1 MALVALL
8 IFFVVLGVAAL
19 AIDVGSN
26 FDNRQQLQSVAD
38 LAALAGAEQTGVDAT
53 TILPDTQALIW
64 QNLGVVPGTIGC
76 VGSPCSISAGGY
88 TATVIYPY
96 TPFNPTV
103 NAYPPELTVAVNI
116 THLNPIHG
124 FAGFLGF
131 GPTTIGVHAAA
142 AGLPGTHQFPFAL
155 ATRFLDLVGGGSIAA
170 YGSVLVDQ
178 CSDSGQGDFTDHG
191 YNGGLY
197 FNGGTGLLLGAAYTS
212 TGSGNYSNAEA
223 ALVADPAG
231 TSCGGGAN
239 LSATSGLSGLTDK
252 VHFSP
257 SSSNYN
263 YFYGFNSGP
272 GKCSTSTG
280 TGCQSDPEGGSGYTW
295 QDPSCWQSGTGTAPV
310 AWTNTYA
317 YPSTTSPGV
326 TIVSPSPASTVP
338 CPQPSGSSLPE
349 PYGTMEGSFPAG
361 RFPNFPE
368 YATPEELVQE
378 LSGEGAV
385 PGAVSG
391 EITQLSGTTSY
402 QNSGQNWTFPA
413 GVYVVDGSS
422 ALPIIKGSFTC
433 LSNGGGDQYPN
444 GCVFIL
450 EHGASLQVQGSKSS
464 LNCSYS
470 TSGSVDTAGCS
481 FYLADSTTPTQ
492 SVFSLSNSA
501 NGTLSP
507 IPFMP
512 NCASESCPLSNFPVV
527 YSNGTSTTGATSSLN
542 LSAVVSIS
550 NPGSFAFNGTIYVPH
565 GIFSSNANAGSSS
578 GQVIA
583 DSIRLQGGTG
593 SSSGVAY
600 NGNSTAPVI
609 GAARLIE

>member
-8 IFFVVLGVAAL
+8 TFFVVLGVAAL

-38 LAALAGAEQTGVDAT
+38 LAALAAAEQTGIDAT
-53 TILPDTQALIW
+53 TILPDTQELIW
-64 QNLGVVPGTIGC
+64 QNLGVTPGTIGC
-76 VGSPCSISAGGY
+76 AGSPCTISAGGY
-88 TATVIYPY
+88 SATVIYPY
-96 TPFNPTV
+96 TPFNQTV
-103 NAYPPELTVAVNI
+103 NDYPPELTVAVNI
-116 THLNPIHG
+116 THLNPVHG
-124 FAGFLGF
+124 FEGFLGF
-131 GPTTIGVHAAA
+131 GPTTIRVHAAA
-142 AGLPGTHQFPFAL
+142 AGLPGTRQFPFAL
-155 ATRFLDLVGGGSIAA
+155 ATRFLDLTGGGTIAA

-191 YNGGLY
+191 YNGGIY
-197 FNGGTGLLLGAAYTS
+197 FNGGTGLLLGAAYTAK
-212 TGSGNYSNAEA
+212 GSGMYSNAEA

-231 TSCGGGAN
+231 TTCPGGAN
-239 LSATSGLSGLTDK
+239 QSASAGLSGFTDQ
-252 VHFSP
+252 VHFSSTAP
-257 SSSNYN
+257 DYN

-272 GKCSTSTG
+272 PGCVTSTSS
-280 TGCQSDPEGGSGYTW
+280 GCQTDPEGGANYSW
-295 QDPSCWQSGTGTAPV
+295 QDPSCWQSGTGMAPV
-310 AWTNTYA
+310 AWTNSYA
-317 YPSTTSPGV
+317 YPTTSGPGV
-326 TIVSPSPASTVP
+326 TIVDPSPAVTVA
-338 CPQPSGSSLPE
+338 CPQPSGSGPPE
-349 PYGTMEGSFPAG
+349 PNGTMEGSFPAA

-368 YATPEELVQE
+368 YATPEELVQQ
-378 LSGEGAV
+378 LSGDPAVPTAV
-385 PGAVSG
+385 PGQ
-391 EITQLSGTTSY
+391 ITQLPGTTPY
-402 QNSGQNWTFPA
+402 QTTGQNWTFPA

-422 ALPIIKGSFTC
+422 ALPVIKGSFTC
-433 LSNGGGDQYPN
+433 VSDGDGDVYPN

-450 EHGASLQVQGSKSS
+450 ENGASLQVQGSKSS

-470 TSGSVDTAGCS
+470 ISGDAGCS
-481 FYLADSTTPTQ
+481 FYLADNTTPTQ

-507 IPFMP
+507 IPFKP
-512 NCASESCPLSNFPVV
+512 VCASGSCPLANFPVV
-527 YSNGTSTTGATSSLN
+527 YGNGTSTTGSTSSLN

-583 DSIRLQGGTG
+583 DSIRLQGGSG

-600 NGNSTAPVI
+600 NGNSTAPVV

>member
-19 AIDVGSN
+19 AIDVGAN

-38 LAALAGAEQTGVDAT
+38 LAALAGAEQTGVNAT
-53 TILPDTQALIW
+53 TILPDTQTLIW
-64 QNLGVVPGTIGC
+64 QNLGVAPGSIGC
-76 VGSPCSISAGGY
+76 AGSPCTISADGY

-103 NAYPPELTVAVNI
+103 NDYSPQLTVAVNI
-116 THLNPIHG
+116 THINPVHG
-124 FAGFLGF
+124 FEGFLGS
-131 GPTTIGVHAAA
+131 GPTTIRVHAAA

-155 ATRFLDLVGGGSIAA
+155 ATRFLDLTGGGSIAA

-191 YNGGLY
+191 YNGGIY
-197 FNGGTGLLLGAAYTS
+197 FNGGTGLLLGAAYTAK
-212 TGSGNYSNAEA
+212 GSGMYSNAEA
-223 ALVADPAG
+223 ALVADPSG
-231 TSCGGGAN
+231 SSCAGGAN
-239 LSATSGLSGLTDK
+239 QSATAGLTGLTDQ
-252 VHFSP
+252 VRFS
-257 SSSNYN
+257 STASGYN

-272 GKCSTSTG
+272 ANCTTAADS
-280 TGCQSDPEGGSGYTW
+280 GCQSDPEGGPDYSW
-295 QDPSCWQSGTGTAPV
+295 QDPSCWQSGTGAAPV
-310 AWTNTYA
+310 AWTSSYA
-317 YPSTTSPGV
+317 YPSTSGPGV
-326 TIVSPSPASTVP
+326 TIAGASPAVTVA
-338 CPQPSGSSLPE
+338 CPQPNTSVAPE
-349 PYGTMEGSFPAG
+349 PHGTMEGSFPVA

-378 LSGEGAV
+378 LSGDQAV
-385 PGAVSG
+385 PAGVPGQITQVSG
-391 EITQLSGTTSY
+391 TQPF

-422 ALPIIKGSFTC
+422 ALPAIKGSFTC
-433 LSNGGGDQYPN
+433 VSNGGGDVYPN

-450 EHGASLQVQGSKSS
+450 ENGASLQVQGSKSS

-470 TSGSVDTAGCS
+470 LSGDAGCS

-492 SVFSLSNSA
+492 SVFSLSTSA

-507 IPFMP
+507 IPYQP
-512 NCASESCPLSNFPVV
+512 DCASAPCPVSNFPVV

-583 DSIRLQGGTG
+583 DSIRLQGGSG

-600 NGNSTAPVI
+600 NGNSTAPVV

>member
-19 AIDVGSN
+19 AVDVGSN

-38 LAALAGAEQTGVDAT
+38 LAALAGAEQTGIDAT
-53 TILPDTQALIW
+53 TILPDTQELIW
-64 QNLGVVPGTIGC
+64 QNLGVTPASVAC
-76 VGSPCSISAGGY
+76 AGSPCTISAGGY

-103 NAYPPELTVAVNI
+103 NDYPPELTVAVDI
-116 THLNPIHG
+116 THLNPVHG
-124 FAGFLGF
+124 FEGFLGF
-131 GPTTIGVHAAA
+131 GPTTIRVHAAA
-142 AGLPGTHQFPFAL
+142 AGLPGTRQFPFAL
-155 ATRFLDLVGGGSIAA
+155 ATRFLDLTGGGTIAA

-212 TGSGNYSNAEA
+212 YDSGQYSNAEA
-223 ALVADPAG
+223 VLVADPAG
-231 TSCGGGAN
+231 TTCPGGAN
-239 LSATSGLSGLTDK
+239 QSASAGLSGFTDQ
-252 VHFSP
+252 VHFSSTAP
-257 SSSNYN
+257 YYN

-272 GKCSTSTG
+272 SGCTTSTDS
-280 TGCQSDPEGGSGYTW
+280 GCQSDPEGAPHYSW
-295 QDPSCWQSGTGTAPV
+295 QDPSCWQSGPGAASV
-310 AWTNTYA
+310 AWTQSYA
-317 YPSTTSPGV
+317 YPSSPGPGV
-326 TIVSPSPASTVP
+326 TIVPSGTAVA
-338 CPQPSGSSLPE
+338 CPQPDPSTYPNE
-349 PYGTMEGSFPAG
+349 PYGTMEGSFPAA

-378 LSGEGAV
+378 LSGDAAV
-385 PGAVSG
+385 PGAVPG
-391 EITQLSGTTSY
+391 QITGITQTGATY
-402 QNSGQNWTFPA
+402 QNTGQNWTFPA
-413 GVYVVDGSS
+413 GVYVVDGPS
-422 ALPIIKGSFTC
+422 ALPVVKGSFNC
-433 LSNGGGDQYPN
+433 LSDGGGNQYPN

-450 EHGASLQVQGSKSS
+450 ENGASLQVQGSKSS

-470 TSGSVDTAGCS
+470 LSGDAGCS

-501 NGTLSP
+501 NGILSP
-507 IPFMP
+507 IPFQP
-512 NCASESCPLSNFPVV
+512 TCASGPCPLANFPVV
-527 YSNGTSTTGATSSLN
+527 YSNGTSTTGSTSSLN

-583 DSIRLQGGTG
+583 DSIRLQGGSG

-600 NGNSTAPVI
+600 NGNSTAPVV

>member
-8 IFFVVLGVAAL
+8 VFFVVLGVAAL

-38 LAALAGAEQTGVDAT
+38 LAALAGADQTGVDTT

-64 QNLGVVPGTIGC
+64 QNLGVSPASASCT
-76 VGSPCSISAGGY
+76 GSPCTISAGGY

-96 TPFNPTV
+96 APFNPTV
-103 NAYPPELTVAVNI
+103 NDYPPELTVAVNLI
-116 THLNPIHG
+116 HLNPIHG
-124 FAGFLGF
+124 FEGFLGF
-131 GPTTIGVHAAA
+131 GPTTVRVHAAA
-142 AGLPGTHQFPFAL
+142 AGLQGTHQFPFAL
-155 ATRFLDLVGGGSIAA
+155 ATRFLDLTGGGSISA

-197 FNGGTGLLLGAAYTS
+197 FNGGTGLQLGAAYTAD
-212 TGSGNYSNAEA
+212 GSGVYSNAEA

-231 TSCGGGAN
+231 TSCAGGAN
-239 LSATSGLSGLTDK
+239 QSATASLTGLTDQ
-252 VHFSP
+252 VHFS
-257 SSSNYN
+257 SSAANYN

-272 GKCSTSTG
+272 GGCATAAGS
-280 TGCQSDPEGGSGYTW
+280 GCQSDPEGGSPYSW
-295 QDPSCWQSGTGTAPV
+295 QDPSCWQSGTATAPV
-310 AWTNTYA
+310 SWTSSYA
-317 YPSTTSPGV
+317 YPSTKGPGV
-326 TIVSPSPASTVP
+326 TISYPSPTLTVA
-338 CPQPSGSSLPE
+338 CPQPSAADPPE
-349 PYGTMEGSFPAG
+349 PYGTMEGSFPAA

-378 LSGEGAV
+378 LSGDPAVPAAV
-385 PGAVSG
+385 PGQ
-391 EITQLSGTTSY
+391 ITQVTGTAPY
-402 QNSGQNWTFPA
+402 QTTGQNWTFPA
-413 GVYVVDGSS
+413 GVYVVDGAA
-422 ALPIIKGSFTC
+422 ALPVIKGSFTC
-433 LSNGGGDQYPN
+433 QSDGGGDVYPN
-444 GCVFIL
+444 GCIFIM
-450 EHGASLQVQGSKSS
+450 ENGASLQVQGSKSS

-470 TSGSVDTAGCS
+470 IPGDAGCS

-507 IPFMP
+507 VPFEP
-512 NCASESCPLSNFPVV
+512 VCASGSCPLSNFPVV

-583 DSIRLQGGTG
+583 DSIRLQGGSG

-600 NGNSTAPVI
+600 NGNSTAPVV
-609 GAARLIE
+609 GTARLIE

>member
-76 VGSPCSISAGGY
+76 LESPCTISAGGY

-252 VHFSP
+252 VHFRS

-272 GKCSTSTG
+272 GKCSTSTD

-413 GVYVVDGSS
+413 GVYVVDGAS

-433 LSNGGGDQYPN
+433 QSNPLSPAEYYPN

-450 EHGASLQVQGSKSS
+450 ENGASLQVQGSKSS

-470 TSGSVDTAGCS
+470 IPGDAGCS

-512 NCASESCPLSNFPVV
+512 NCASGSCPLSNFPVV

-583 DSIRLQGGTG
+583 DSIRLQGGSG

>member
-8 IFFVVLGVAAL
+8 VFFVVLGVAAL
-19 AIDVGSN
+19 AIDVGAN

-38 LAALAGAEQTGVDAT
+38 LAALAGAEQTGVNTA

-64 QNLGVVPGTIGC
+64 QNLGVMPASMSC
-76 VGSPCSISAGGY
+76 AGSPCTVSAGGY

-96 TPFNPTV
+96 TPFNPAV
-103 NAYPPELTVAVNI
+103 NDYPPELTVAVDI
-116 THLNPIHG
+116 THVDPIHG
-124 FAGFLGF
+124 FEGFLGL
-131 GPTTIGVHAAA
+131 GPTTIRVHAAA
-142 AGLPGTHQFPFAL
+142 SGLPGTHQFPFAI
-155 ATRFLDLVGGGSIAA
+155 ATRFLDLTGGGSVAA

-212 TGSGNYSNAEA
+212 KGSGLYSNAEA

-231 TSCGGGAN
+231 ISCPGGAN
-239 LSATSGLSGLTDK
+239 QSATAGLAGLTDQ
-252 VHFSP
+252 VHFS
-257 SSSNYN
+257 STSANYN

-272 GKCSTSTG
+272 QGCATPAG
-280 TGCQSDPEGGSGYTW
+280 LNCQSDPEGGSGYGW

-310 AWTNTYA
+310 AWTGSYA
-317 YPSTTSPGV
+317 YPSTNGV
-326 TIVSPSPASTVP
+326 TIEPSSLAVP
-338 CPQPSGSSLPE
+338 CPQPNPSTYPNQ
-349 PYGTMEGSFPAG
+349 PYGTMEGSFPAA

-378 LSGEGAV
+378 ISGDQAVPAAV
-385 PGAVSG
+385 PG
-391 EITQLSGTTSY
+391 EITGITESGKAY

-413 GVYVVDGSS
+413 GVYVVDGAP
-422 ALPIIKGSFTC
+422 ALPAIKGNFTC
-433 LSNGGGDQYPN
+433 LSDGGGAQYPN

-450 EHGASLQVQGSKSS
+450 ENGASLQVQGNKSS

-470 TSGSVDTAGCS
+470 LPGDAGCS
-481 FYLADSTTPTQ
+481 FYLADAQTPTQ

-507 IPFMP
+507 IPFVP
-512 NCASESCPLSNFPVV
+512 NCSSSSCPLSNFPVV

-583 DSIRLQGGTG
+583 DSIRLQGGSG
-593 SSSGVAY
+593 STSGVAY
-600 NGNSTAPVI
+600 NGNSTAPVV

>member
-38 LAALAGAEQTGVDAT
+38 LAALAGAEQTGVNTT
-53 TILPDTQALIW
+53 TILPDTQELIW
-64 QNLGVVPGTIGC
+64 QNLGMSPGSTSC
-76 VGSPCSISAGGY
+76 TGSPCTVSADGY

-103 NAYPPELTVAVNI
+103 NDYPPELTVAVNLA
-116 THLNPIHG
+116 HLNPIHG
-124 FAGFLGF
+124 FEGFLGF
-131 GPTTIGVHAAA
+131 GPTTIRVHAAA
-142 AGLPGTHQFPFAL
+142 TGLQGTRQFPFAL
-155 ATRFLDLVGGGSIAA
+155 ATRFLDLTGGGSIAA

-197 FNGGTGLLLGAAYTS
+197 FNGGTELLLGAAYTAK
-212 TGSGNYSNAEA
+212 GSDLYSNAEA

-231 TSCGGGAN
+231 TSCPGGAN
-239 LSATSGLSGLTDK
+239 QSATAGLTGLTDQ
-252 VHFSP
+252 VHFS
-257 SSSNYN
+257 STAANYN

-272 GKCSTSTG
+272 TGCNTSAG
-280 TGCQSDPEGGSGYTW
+280 LGCQSDPEGGSPYSW
-295 QDPSCWQSGTGTAPV
+295 QDPACWQSGTATAPV
-310 AWTNTYA
+310 SWTSSFA
-317 YPSTTSPGV
+317 YPSISGPGV
-326 TIVSPSPASTVP
+326 TISYPSPTLTVG
-338 CPQPSGSSLPE
+338 CPQPSTGETSE
-349 PYGTMEGSFPAG
+349 PSGTMEGSFPAA

-378 LSGEGAV
+378 LSGDQAVPAAV
-385 PGAVSG
+385 PGQ
-391 EITQLSGTTSY
+391 ITQLSGTAPY
-402 QNSGQNWTFPA
+402 QTTGQNWTFPA
-413 GVYVVDGSS
+413 GVYVVDGAS
-422 ALPIIKGSFTC
+422 ALPVIKGAFTC
-433 LSNGGGDQYPN
+433 QSDDGADVYPN

-450 EHGASLQVQGSKSS
+450 ENGASLQVQGNKSS

-470 TSGSVDTAGCS
+470 ITGDAGCS

-507 IPFMP
+507 IPFVP
-512 NCASESCPLSNFPVV
+512 TCASGPCLPSNFPVV

-583 DSIRLQGGTG
+583 DSIRLQGGSG

-600 NGNSTAPVI
+600 NGNSTAPVV

>member
-38 LAALAGAEQTGVDAT
+38 LAALAGAEQTGVNT
-53 TILPDTQALIW
+53 NTILPDTQTLIW
-64 QNLGVVPGTIGC
+64 QNLGVLPASISCTS
-76 VGSPCSISAGGY
+76 SPCTVSAGGY

-96 TPFNPTV
+96 APFNPTV
-103 NAYPPELTVAVNI
+103 NDYPPELTVAVNI
-116 THLNPIHG
+116 THVNPIHG
-124 FAGFLGF
+124 FEGFLGF
-131 GPTTIGVHAAA
+131 GPTTIRVHAAA
-142 AGLPGTHQFPFAL
+142 TGLPGTHQFPFAL
-155 ATRFLDLVGGGSIAA
+155 ATRFLDLTGGHSIYA

-178 CSDSGQGDFTDHG
+178 CSDSGQGDFTDNG
-191 YNGGLY
+191 FNGGLY

-212 TGSGNYSNAEA
+212 KVSGQYSNAEA

-231 TSCGGGAN
+231 TGCTGGAN
-239 LSATSGLSGLTDK
+239 QSATAGLTGLTDQ
-252 VHFSP
+252 VHFSSTSP
-257 SSSNYN
+257 NYN

-272 GKCSTSTG
+272 ADCGTSADS
-280 TGCQSDPEGGSGYTW
+280 GCQSDPEGGPSYSW
-295 QDPSCWQSGTGTAPV
+295 QDPSCWQSGAGAAPV
-310 AWTNTYA
+310 GWTRSYA
-317 YPSTTSPGV
+317 YPSTTGPGV
-326 TIVSPSPASTVP
+326 TIVASSVTVP
-338 CPQPSGSSLPE
+338 CPQPDPGSYPNQ
-349 PYGTMEGSFPAG
+349 PVGTMEGSFPAA

-368 YATPEELVQE
+368 YATPEDLVQE
-378 LSGEGAV
+378 LSGDGFV
-385 PGAVSG
+385 PGAFSG
-391 EITQLSGTTSY
+391 QITEITQTGTPY
-402 QNSGQNWTFPA
+402 QNTGQNWTFPA
-413 GVYVVDGSS
+413 GVYVVDGAS
-422 ALPIIKGSFTC
+422 ALPVVKGNFTC
-433 LSNGGGDQYPN
+433 LSDGGSDQYPN

-450 EHGASLQVQGSKSS
+450 ENGASLQVQGNKSS

-470 TSGSVDTAGCS
+470 ISGDAGCS
-481 FYLADSTTPTQ
+481 FYLADSSTPTQ

-507 IPFMP
+507 IPFQP
-512 NCASESCPLSNFPVV
+512 TCAPTVPCPPANFPVV

-542 LSAVVSIS
+542 LSAVVSLS

-583 DSIRLQGGTG
+583 DSIRLQGGSG

-600 NGNSTAPVI
+600 NGNSTAPVV
-609 GAARLIE
+609 GAAKLIE

>member
-38 LAALAGAEQTGVDAT
+38 LAALAGAEQTGVNAT
-53 TILPDTQALIW
+53 TILPDTEALIW
-64 QNLGVVPGTIGC
+64 QNLGVVPGTISC
-76 VGSPCSISAGGY
+76 AAPSCTVSAGGY

-96 TPFNPTV
+96 TPFNPVV
-103 NAYPPELTVAVNI
+103 NDYPPELTVAVDI

-124 FAGFLGF
+124 FEGFLGF
-131 GPTTIGVHAAA
+131 GPTTIRVHAAA

-155 ATRFLDLVGGGSIAA
+155 ATRFLDLTGGGSIAA

-191 YNGGLY
+191 FNGGLY
-197 FNGGTGLLLGAAYTS
+197 FNGGTGLLLGAAYTKD
-212 TGSGNYSNAEA
+212 GSAYFSNAEA

-231 TSCGGGAN
+231 TSCTGGAN
-239 LSATSGLSGLTDK
+239 QSATSGLTGLTDQ
-252 VHFSP
+252 VHFS
-257 SSSNYN
+257 STAQAYN

-272 GKCSTSTG
+272 GLCSTAAGSTSS
-280 TGCQSDPEGGSGYTW
+280 CQSDPEGGPDYTW

-317 YPSTTSPGV
+317 YPDATSPGV

-338 CPQPSGSSLPE
+338 CPQPSGSTYPE

-378 LSGEGAV
+378 LPGDQTV
-385 PGAVSG
+385 PTAIPG
-391 EITQLSGTTSY
+391 EITGTTSHS
-402 QNSGQNWTFPA
+402 NSGQNWTFPA
-413 GVYVVDGSS
+413 GVYVVDGAS
-422 ALPIIKGSFTC
+422 ALPIVKGSFTC
-433 LSNGGGDQYPN
+433 QSNPLLPPDQYPN
-444 GCVFIL
+444 GCIFIL
-450 EHGASLQVQGSKSS
+450 ENGASLQVQGSKSS

-470 TSGSVDTAGCS
+470 TLGDAGCS

-492 SVFSLSNSA
+492 SVFSLSQGA

-507 IPFMP
+507 IPFQP
-512 NCASESCPLSNFPVV
+512 ICASEPCSPSNFPVV

-583 DSIRLQGGTG
+583 DSIRLQGGSG